1 MTRKFF
7 LPKEVLYIISKIN
20 EAGHRADIVGGP
32 VRDLLRG
39 VVPSDYDITTN
50 ARPDEIKKIFA
61 DEKVVETGIKHG
73 TVTLVLESGSY
84 EITTYR
90 VDGEY
95 KDSRHP
101 ESVTF
106 TDELELDLSRRD
118 FTVNA
123 IAYNDKDGVT
133 DVFSGVEDIKSGV
146 IRAVGEPKLRFTE
159 DALRILRAVRF
170 AATLGY
176 KIEENTARAALECR
190 RLLEN
195 VSVERIY
202 TELYKLFSGEF
213 AYRVIDEYSD
223 IILEVL
229 PELSRIEL
237 PDEKL
242 FSEASGSLRL
252 LSLFYLANPDRC
264 ARIFKE
270 CTMRLH
276 TDSATRDRGM
286 FALGNVGKFDTD
298 TPVGIKLLMC
308 DMGVDVTREC
318 VKLEVLL
325 GIRPRTSLDILSA
338 VIAERPPYRPSDL
351 DINGND
357 LISLGLH
364 GASIGKA
371 MRALLLSVARGGVKN
386 ERKSLLKAAAE
397 YVKENLCE

>member
-1 MTRKFF
+1 MSEKMY
-7 LPKEVLYIISKIN
+7 LPKEVSYIISRIN
-20 EAGHRADIVGGP
+20 SASHRADIVGGP
-32 VRDLLRG
+32 VRDLIRG
-39 VVPSDYDITTN
+39 VTPFDYDITTD
-50 ARPDEIKKIFA
+50 ALPEQIKEIFSDER
-61 DEKVVETGIKHG
+61 VVETGIKHG
-73 TVTLVLESGSY
+73 TVTLVLDGGSY

-90 VDGEY
+90 IDGEY

-106 TDELELDLSRRD
+106 TDKLELDLSRRD
-118 FTVNA
+118 FTMNA
-123 IAYNDKDGVT
+123 IAYNETDGIT
-133 DVFSGVEDIKSGV
+133 DVFCGREDIEEGI
-146 IRAVGEPKLRFTE
+146 IRAVGDPKLRFTE

-176 KIEENTARAALECR
+176 EIEEKTAAAAFECR
-190 RLLEN
+190 SLLKN
-195 VSVERIY
+195 VSSERVY
-202 TELYKLFSGEF
+202 AELHKLFDGNF
-213 AYRVIDEYSD
+213 AYRVIDEYRE

-242 FSEASGSLRL
+242 FLEASGQSRF
-252 LSLFYLANPDRC
+252 LSLFYLSNPERC
-264 ARIFKE
+264 AAVFKG
-270 CTMRLH
+270 CAIRLH
-276 TDSATRDRGM
+276 TDASTRDRGM

-325 GIRPRTSLDILSA
+325 GIRTRASLEILSS

-364 GASIGKA
+364 GSDIGKT
-371 MRALLLSVARGGVKN
+371 MRALLLSVARGELKN
-386 ERKSLLKAAAE
+386 ERRYLLTAAAE
-397 YVKENLCE
+397 YAKRIL

>member
-1 MTRKFF
+1 MSEKMY
-7 LPKEVLYIISKIN
+7 LPKEVSYIISRIN
-20 EAGHRADIVGGP
+20 SASHRADIVGGP
-32 VRDLLRG
+32 VRDLIRG
-39 VVPSDYDITTN
+39 VTPFDYDITTD
-50 ARPDEIKKIFA
+50 ALPEQIKEIFSDER
-61 DEKVVETGIKHG
+61 VVETGIKHG
-73 TVTLVLESGSY
+73 TVTLVLDGGSY

-90 VDGEY
+90 IDGEY

-106 TDELELDLSRRD
+106 TDKLELDLSRRD
-118 FTVNA
+118 FTMNA
-123 IAYNDKDGVT
+123 IAYNETDGIT
-133 DVFSGVEDIKSGV
+133 DVFCGREDIEEGI
-146 IRAVGEPKLRFTE
+146 IRAVGDPKLRFTE

-176 KIEENTARAALECR
+176 EIEEKTAAAAFECR
-190 RLLEN
+190 SLLKN
-195 VSVERIY
+195 VSSERVY
-202 TELYKLFSGEF
+202 AELHKLFDGDF
-213 AYRVIDEYSD
+213 AYRVIDEYRE

-242 FSEASGSLRL
+242 FLEASGQSRF
-252 LSLFYLANPDRC
+252 LSLFYLSNPERC
-264 ARIFKE
+264 AAVFKG
-270 CTMRLH
+270 CAIRLH
-276 TDSATRDRGM
+276 TDASTRDRGM

-325 GIRPRTSLDILSA
+325 GIRTRASLEILSS

-364 GASIGKA
+364 GSDIGKT
-371 MRALLLSVARGGVKN
+371 MRALLLSVARGELKN
-386 ERKSLLKAAAE
+386 ERRYLLTAAAE
-397 YVKENLCE
+397 YAKRIL